1 MRLARLRRPWEERAR
16 AGWSIFILGVALC
29 ARQTR
34 EGVHSIVHG
43 PAHPVDGSRPHSRA
57 RRTFL
62 SGKSGGA
69 HRYAHPIARPCP
81 HPGVHAPDL
90 FDMHSTHHLRG
101 CCAQAGCDSTPPAT
115 PSSGPPPAPLQFLP
129 RMSVSQSFRGCVWVS
144 RSREA
149 CSVCDRGEFVR
160 SSERAFV
167 SLGVRG
173 CSGRPYGPSTLIG
186 NEYTCES
193 SRPCCP
199 RRSRVAPVLGGVNK
213 SIIRCEYML
222 KLGVFCIALV
232 IVMHKEA

>member
-1 MRLARLRRPWEERAR
+1 MPTQSHAHAC
-16 AGWSIFILGVALC
+16 I
-29 ARQTR
+29 
-34 EGVHSIVHG
+34 
-43 PAHPVDGSRPHSRA
+43 PASM
-57 RRTFL
+57 
-62 SGKSGGA
+62 
-69 HRYAHPIARPCP
+69 HPIYLTCTA
-81 HPGVHAPDL
+81 L
-90 FDMHSTHHLRG
+90 TI
-101 CCAQAGCDSTPPAT
+101 CAVAVRRQGATRTPPAT
-115 PSSGPPPAPLQFLP
+115 LSSGPPPAPLQFLP

-193 SRPCCP
+193 SRPCCL

-222 KLGVFCIALV
+222 KLGVFCVALV
-232 IVMHKEA
+232 IMMHKET

>member
-43 PAHPVDGSRPHSRA
+43 PAHPVDGSRPHSQA

-69 HRYAHPIARPCP
+69 RRYAHPIARPCL

-90 FDMHSTHHLRG
+90 FDMHSTHHLCG
-101 CCAQAGCDSTPPAT
+101 CCAQAGCDSDAPRDAIIRATAGAVAISPPHVCVSIFPWLCVGLAV
-115 PSSGPPPAPLQFLP
+115 P
-129 RMSVSQSFRGCVWVS
+129 RSVLCV
-144 RSREA
+144 
-149 CSVCDRGEFVR
+149 DRGEFVR

-199 RRSRVAPVLGGVNK
+199 RRSGVAPVA
-213 SIIRCEYML
+213 SR
-222 KLGVFCIALV
+222 
-232 IVMHKEA
+232 